1 MTLKYTWEDYQEKYR
16 ATVESWLDSEAR
28 HGLGI
33 DGSWQQYYDYW
44 LSDELTKLGE
54 NFWCKVI
61 LNGSEPIAAIAVFL
75 SESAATLYV
84 SEFVVA
90 CGNRGHG
97 IGSRILSEFLAYSK
111 FIIGV
116 NADEAEALIYLDN
129 VPSER
134 AFIKAGFEY
143 SHTHPDGDARIYKYC
158 KK

>member
-1 MTLKYTWEDYQEKYR
+1 MNLKYVWEDYQEKYR
-16 ATVESWLDSEAR
+16 ETVESWLDSEAR

-33 DGSWQQYYDYW
+33 DDSWQQYCDYW

-61 LNGSEPIAAIAVFL
+61 LNGSEPIAAIAAFL
-75 SESAATLYV
+75 DESVATLYV

-90 CGNRGHG
+90 SGSRGHG
-97 IGSRILSEFLAYSK
+97 IGSQILSEFLAYSK
-111 FIIGV
+111 NIIGV
-116 NADEAEALIYLDN
+116 NVDKAQALIYLDN

-134 AFIKAGFEY
+134 AFEKAGFVF
-143 SHTHPDGDARIYKYC
+143 SNLHPDGDARIYKYS